1 MLVLP
6 ALKQLRVPGEF
17 DCLNYVELGIVCNIS
32 GVRILLLS
40 NIKVL
45 AARILYVSLYKS
57 RVSVLLVTVY
67 WQYNRVKSCSVLQ
80 TWPEPDILVVLPLL
94 VNNISVIC
102 KSELP
107 NTSVFNNGHPTY

>member
-1 MLVLP
+1 MWSSELFVTFPVL
-6 ALKQLRVPGEF
+6 EF
-17 DCLNYVELGIVCNIS
+17 S
-32 GVRILLLS
+32 FFQIL
-40 NIKVL
+40 KVL
-45 AARILYVSLYKS
+45 AARVLYVSLYKS

-80 TWPEPDILVVLPLL
+80 IWAEADILVVLPLL

-107 NTSVFNNGHPTY
+107 NTSIFNNGHPTY